1 MESTIE
7 LPRVVGRDEWT
18 AARRELLAREKA
30 ATKTLDALNAERRAL
45 PAVEIDEEYAF
56 EGPDGRATL
65 LDLFAGRRQL
75 IVYHFMFDPAWDEG
89 CSGCSH
95 VADNIPELAHLHA
108 RDTTLVMVS
117 RAPLAKIEA
126 FRARMGW
133 TMPWYSSHGSDFNYD
148 FHVTTDPAVAPV
160 EYNYRDE
167 ATLQAK
173 EETYFARGEQPGA
186 SVFLRDGGRIF
197 HTYSTYG
204 RGLDILLTTH
214 HYLDLTPAGR
224 GEGWDGMPD
233 LGGQGM
239 GWLRHHDRYE
249 TEASASDC
257 CASAEASAS
266 DCCGSTA
273 GVAAT
278 VEPAHA

>member
-1 MESTIE
+1 VNETTIE
-7 LPRVVGRDEWT
+7 LPRVVSRDEWT
-18 AARRELLAREKA
+18 AARRELLAKEKA
-30 ATKTLDALNAERRAL
+30 ATKTLDAVNAERRAL
-45 PAVEIDEEYAF
+45 PAVEIDKEYAF

-65 LDLFAGRRQL
+65 IDLFAGRRQL
-75 IVYHFMFDPAWDEG
+75 IVYHFMFDPEWDEG

-95 VADNIPELAHLHA
+95 VADNVPELAHLHA

-148 FHVTTDPAVAPV
+148 FHVTIDEAVAPV
-160 EYNYRDE
+160 EYNYRDG
-167 ATLQAK
+167 ATLEAK
-173 EETYFARGEQPGA
+173 GETYHAKGEQPGA
-186 SVFLRDGGRIF
+186 SVFLRDGDRIF

-214 HYLDLTPAGR
+214 HYLDLTPSGR

-233 LGGQGM
+233 LGGEGM

-249 TEASASDC
+249 PTAA
-257 CASAEASAS
+257 AH
-266 DCCGSTA
+266 DCCGSKA
-273 GVAAT
+273 GAAL
-278 VEPAHA
+278 EAAHA

>member
-1 MESTIE
+1 MSESTFQ
-7 LPRVVGRDEWT
+7 PPPVVSRDEWT
-18 AARRELLAREKA
+18 AARRELLAKEKE
-30 ATKTLDALNAERRAL
+30 ATRAGDALNAARRRL
-45 PAVEIDEEYAF
+45 PMVEIEKEYAF

-65 LDLFAGRRQL
+65 PDLFEGRRQL
-75 IVYHFMFDPAWDEG
+75 IVYHFMFDPEWDEG

-126 FRARMGW
+126 FKARMGW

-148 FHVTTDPAVAPV
+148 FHATTDESVAPV
-160 EYNYRDE
+160 EYNFRDKG
-167 ATLQAK
+167 TL
-173 EETYFARGEQPGA
+173 EEHGETYHVKGEQPGA

-214 HYLDLTPAGR
+214 HYLDLTPFGR
-224 GEGWDGMPD
+224 GEGWGGMPD

-239 GWLRHHDRYE
+239 GWLKHHDRY
-249 TEASASDC
+249 A
-257 CASAEASAS
+257 AEAESH
-266 DCCGSTA
+266 CCGS
-273 GVAAT
+273 AADAAR
-278 VEPAHA
+278 EPAHV

>member
-1 MESTIE
+1 MVMESTIE

-18 AARRELLAREKA
+18 AARRELLATEKA
-30 ATKTLDALNAERRAL
+30 ATRARDALNAERRAL
-45 PAVEIDEEYAF
+45 PAVEIEKEYAF
-56 EGPDGRATL
+56 QGPDGRATL
-65 LDLFAGRRQL
+65 LDLFEGRRQL
-75 IVYHFMFDPAWDEG
+75 IVYHFMLDPAWDEG

-95 VADNIPELAHLHA
+95 VADNIPELSHLHA

-126 FRARMGW
+126 FKARMGW

-148 FHVTTDPAVAPV
+148 FHVTIDEAVAPV
-160 EYNYRDE
+160 EYNFRDG
-167 ATLQAK
+167 ATLEEK
-173 EETYFARGEQPGA
+173 GETYHVKGEQPGA
-186 SVFLRDGGRIF
+186 SVFLRDGGRIL

-204 RGLDILLTTH
+204 RGLDILLTTY
-214 HYLDLTPAGR
+214 HYMDLTPFGR

-249 TEASASDC
+249 GQAKPGIEAA
-257 CASAEASAS
+257 AH
-266 DCCGSTA
+266 DCCGSTVEA
-273 GVAAT
+273 GAT
-278 VEPAHA
+278 MEAAHA